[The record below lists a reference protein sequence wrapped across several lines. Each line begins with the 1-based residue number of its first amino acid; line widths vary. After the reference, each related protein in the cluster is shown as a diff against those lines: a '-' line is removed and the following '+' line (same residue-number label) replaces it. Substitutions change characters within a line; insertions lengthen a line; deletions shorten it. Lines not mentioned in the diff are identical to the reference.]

1 MDKKKPLS
9 LSWDSFQQLGNPDN
23 APEEPTIDKDV
34 SYLKSPLRVFIEKKH
49 RGGKEVTIIKG
60 FEGPYIELEALGKL
74 LKQKCGVGGSV
85 KDNEI
90 LIQGNQRDK
99 IFAVLLEQGY
109 KQTKKAGG

>member
-1 MDKKKPLS
+1 MHKKKPLS
-9 LSWDSFQQLGNPDN
+9 LSWDSFQQLGNPDH
-23 APEEPTIDKDV
+23 APEEPALPKDV

-49 RGGKEVTIIKG
+49 RGGKEVTIIRG
-60 FEGPYIELEALGKL
+60 FEGPDQVLDSLGKL

-90 LIQGNQRDK
+90 LIQGNHRDK
-99 IFAVLLEQGY
+99 ICNILLEQGY